1 VGCDKEKQRGG
12 SMSEREL
19 LTKLALLSSEN
30 VRLKEI
36 NQKLKKQNAN
46 YKKDTETVKQI
57 KQLIKENK

>member
-1 VGCDKEKQRGG
+1 
-12 SMSEREL
+12 MSEREL

-57 KQLIKENK
+57 KKLFMGEEIGTTIENG